1 MIPFYSD
8 KNAPCCR
15 SCQLVHRGII
25 CRESQPSACK
35 KEAFCSYPFSFKTSF
50 RNISYYFQKVTN
62 SFCSTVLYMTLNK
75 LKILHT
81 YLLSDTS

>member
-1 MIPFYSD
+1 MFTFYSD

-35 KEAFCSYPFSFKTSF
+35 REAFCSYPFLFEASL
-50 RNISYYFQKVTN
+50 RNISHYFQKVLKVQKIV
-62 SFCSTVLYMTLNK
+62 FVLSYT
-75 LKILHT
+75 
-81 YLLSDTS
+81 